1 MQERI
6 FPLWAYRL
14 PNVEIAS
21 YILDSLPA
29 LTGYPVSSGKE
40 KTVDVFISISRL

>member
-14 PNVEIAS
+14 PNVEIS
-21 YILDSLPA
+21 NYRLGA
-29 LTGYPVSSGKE
+29 LIGYPSSSGKE
-40 KTVDVFISISRL
+40 KSS